1 MRYPERARLSILL
14 ASALMVA
21 LGVAFVWLQ
30 LTTPSDGARLDP
42 GQPAWRPDGVVVTAL
57 REQPGGLQ
65 SGDVVVAVDGV
76 SMETWAQALVDPTV
90 SRPYRRFGQTVTY
103 SVLRDGAPVEV
114 PVTLSAYPL
123 DAIWQEDWST
133 IVFALVFALIALY
146 IVLRRPTESAPLI
159 LLLSAAGILGGTT
172 WSFGLQVS
180 NLVSGV
186 GFWLYVATTGVV
198 YLLFYIAALHFALM
212 FPRSYPFLA
221 RHSWL
226 IGALYVIPYALFAA
240 WVGAMRLG
248 AGSTLEWL
256 GSWSAG
262 QSAIVVTLL
271 VAFVVAVIW
280 GYRVHRDAETR
291 TKVRWMVFGALLSG
305 IAGLL
310 LWDIPAAILGRPLI
324 SANALGL
331 LILPLPI
338 TIAIAI
344 LRYRL
349 FDIDTILNRT
359 LVYGGL
365 TGIVVGSY
373 VVIVTALGALLQA
386 QGNLLI
392 ALVATGVIAVLFQP
406 LRSGLQRL
414 VDRLLFGERDN
425 PYAVLS
431 RLGRSLET
439 ALAPDV
445 VLPTIVETV
454 AQALKL
460 PSAVIEMREGDHSW
474 VAAAYGQQHSA
485 LVTFPL
491 VYQSEIVGQLRVAS
505 RAADEPFTKAD
516 KRLLEDIAHQAGIAA
531 HATRLTLDLQR
542 SRERLVS
549 AREEERRRLRRDLHD
564 GLGPILAGQT
574 LKVGAIR
581 NLLTHDPPAADRL
594 LLELGDEMEAAIAD
608 IRRLVY
614 ALRPPALDE
623 LGLVAALRA
632 EAARA
637 EGQGALGFGGDREK
651 RLRVTIDAPEEL
663 PTLPAA
669 VEVAAYRIGCEAL
682 TNVIRHAR
690 ASTCHI
696 RLTLENG
703 LHIEVVDDGVGF
715 ADKRRVGVGLI
726 SMRERAEELGGTC
739 LITAVPGH
747 GVRVLATLPVKKE

>member
-1 MRYPERARLSILL
+1 MRYPECARLSILL
-14 ASALMVA
+14 ASAFMVA

-42 GQPAWRPDGVVVTAL
+42 GQPAWQPDGVVVTTL
-57 REQPGGLQ
+57 REQPGGLHA
-65 SGDVVVAVDGV
+65 GDVVVAVEGV
-76 SMETWAQALVDPTV
+76 SMGSWAQALLDPTV
-90 SRPYRRFGQTVTY
+90 SRPHWRFGQTITY
-103 SVLRDGAPVEV
+103 SILRDGTPLDV
-114 PVTLSAYPL
+114 PVTLGTYPL

-146 IVLRRPTESAPLI
+146 IVLRRPTESAPLV

-172 WSFGLQVS
+172 WSFGLQVT
-180 NLVSGV
+180 NLVGGA
-186 GFWLYVATTGVV
+186 GFWLYVVTTGIV
-198 YLLFYIAALHFALM
+198 YLLFYIAALHFALI
-212 FPRSYPFLA
+212 FPRSHPFLA

-226 IGALYVIPYALFAA
+226 IGAIYVAPYVLFLA
-240 WVGAMRLG
+240 WVGAMRFG
-248 AGSTLEWL
+248 TATTLEWL

-262 QSAIVVTLL
+262 QSAIVVMLL
-271 VAFVVAVIW
+271 VAFVAAVIW

-310 LWDIPAAILGRPLI
+310 LWDIPAAILGHSLI

-331 LILPLPI
+331 LILPFPI

-365 TGIVVGSY
+365 TGVVVGSY
-373 VVIVTALGALLQA
+373 VVIVTALGAVFQA

-439 ALAPDV
+439 ALAPEV

-460 PSAVIEMREGDHSW
+460 PAAAIEIREGDHSW
-474 VAAAYGQQHSA
+474 VAATYGPQRTA

-491 VYQSEIVGQLRVAS
+491 VYQSEIVGQLRVALRS
-505 RAADEPFTKAD
+505 ADEPFTKAD

-581 NLLTHDPPAADRL
+581 NLLTHDPSAADRL

-637 EGQGALGFGGDREK
+637 GGQGLSRDQEM
-651 RLRVTIDAPEEL
+651 RLRVTIDAPEDA
-663 PTLPAA
+663 P
-669 VEVAAYRIGCEAL
+669 
-682 TNVIRHAR
+682 
-690 ASTCHI
+690 
-696 RLTLENG
+696 
-703 LHIEVVDDGVGF
+703 
-715 ADKRRVGVGLI
+715 
-726 SMRERAEELGGTC
+726 
-739 LITAVPGH
+739 ITARRRRGGGLSH
-747 GVRVLATLPVKKE
+747 RLRGVDQCHPPCARDHLPHSPDAG